1 MLRVIVYQWHVMLVA
16 IASRIVVVISV
27 SLSGQSQ
34 HATRKVN
41 AKPLLTAQVQATMN
55 HCRQTAQMVIVALC
69 LHQMVD
75 LLAKPVTQLDAV
87 CQFIAM
93 PAAIVS
99 QRDVQS

>member
-1 MLRVIVYQWHVMLVA
+1 
-16 IASRIVVVISV
+16 VISV

-55 HCRQTAQMVIVALC
+55 RCRQIVQMAIVALC
-69 LHQMVD
+69 LRQMVG
-75 LLAKPVTQLDAV
+75 LLAKLAMLQDAV

-93 PAAIVS
+93 PAATVN
-99 QRDVQS
+99 QRDVQGRIAVLYSP